1 VQAFLERPLQYLTS
15 DHGGNEAAGVLWKLK
30 PGRIFGAV
38 ISVTS
43 NDATAL
49 VGFQFWGGKSGHDL
63 AVARLREE
71 LSKGRPPAEVN
82 RETYNGVEIVSSKH
96 GAHTLYN
103 ASEGQWGFL
112 SNNLATIKDALDRA
126 SRRKRE
132 GNLAASARYKEVLE
146 KLLKDPDLLL
156 FCQPQSALETLL
168 EVGSSLGAKPIP
180 QQVEQLR
187 KVEAVGATT
196 TLDGANLRD
205 RIFVQRKNP
214 PDIGR
219 LNHHGMKLTSPETI
233 AYFDF
238 TSGFRQISS
247 VVSNAVTAGV
257 RNAQAIANSRLPRL
271 VPEAFG
277 PDCAISI
284 SWAPEQMTPAGLL
297 ALQIKDQAKA
307 DEALQEAL
315 SMLPEASVTES
326 EGVRYINFPSLQSP
340 FANPTLALM
349 DGFLVMGVSS
359 GELSQAMQTFKS
371 GQTLEKVPAFAAA
384 ETAYRTANEVFGYVD
399 SKTLVERSYPK
410 LRQIIIFGAAIM
422 PGASDIIDAS
432 KLPETETIARHLQPI
447 VYGQTRLPEGY
458 LVESSGPI
466 TMNQAFLIA
475 AGAGASLFK
484 PATTGP

>member
-1 VQAFLERPLQYLTS
+1 M
-15 DHGGNEAAGVLWKLK
+15 LK
-30 PGRIFGAV
+30 PSQI
-38 ISVTS
+38 
-43 NDATAL
+43 
-49 VGFQFWGGKSGHDL
+49 
-63 AVARLREE
+63 
-71 LSKGRPPAEVN
+71 
-82 RETYNGVEIVSSKH
+82 
-96 GAHTLYN
+96 
-103 ASEGQWGFL
+103 
-112 SNNLATIKDALDRA
+112 RA
-126 SRRKRE
+126 CR
-132 GNLAASARYKEVLE
+132 V
-146 KLLKDPDLLL
+146 
-156 FCQPQSALETLL
+156 C
-168 EVGSSLGAKPIP
+168 
-180 QQVEQLR
+180 
-187 KVEAVGATT
+187 
-196 TLDGANLRD
+196 
-205 RIFVQRKNP
+205 
-214 PDIGR
+214 
-219 LNHHGMKLTSPETI
+219 
-233 AYFDF
+233 
-238 TSGFRQISS
+238 
-247 VVSNAVTAGV
+247 
-257 RNAQAIANSRLPRL
+257 
-271 VPEAFG
+271 PEAFG

-284 SWAPEQMTPAGLL
+284 SWAPDQMTPAGLL

-349 DGFLVMGVSS
+349 DGFLVLGVSS

-422 PGASDIIDAS
+422 PGASDIIDGS

-484 PATTGP
+484 PVTTGP